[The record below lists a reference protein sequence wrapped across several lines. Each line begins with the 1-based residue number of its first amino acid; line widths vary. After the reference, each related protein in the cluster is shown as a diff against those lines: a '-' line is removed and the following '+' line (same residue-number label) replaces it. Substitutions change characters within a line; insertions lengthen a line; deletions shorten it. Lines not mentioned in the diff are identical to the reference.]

1 MKIVICCPSAKE
13 ATRWVEL
20 VQEKLL
26 LIGLPAQVK
35 ALQKDSDTMP
45 EADYAIGWR
54 PHPQFFANHPHLKA
68 FFNMGAGLDYFFDNP
83 AMVGRVPDH
92 VPIIR
97 LEDAGMAQQM
107 TDYCRHQ
114 VLEWMYDFARYR
126 DQQARHE
133 WRGWRERYAL
143 DRSQM
148 PVGVLGLGKLG
159 SSVARAFANDG
170 FKVTGFATT
179 PKVIEGVQFEG
190 QLERFMAASKVLIVL
205 APATPLTRHIVRAET
220 LAMMPRSSYVI
231 NLARG
236 ALVNESELVS
246 ALDSGQLAGA
256 CLDVFDTEPLPVDSP
271 FWSHPKAIVTPHSS
285 APTLMRPAADQILSK
300 LQKML
305 SFAVVSG
312 NADRSKGY

>member
-13 ATRWVEL
+13 ASRWAAL
-20 VQEKLL
+20 VQEKLP
-26 LIGLPAQVK
+26 LIGLSAQVT
-35 ALQKDSDTMP
+35 ALQNETDSVP

-54 PHPQFFANHPHLKA
+54 PHPEFFARHPHLKA

-83 AMVGRVPDH
+83 EMLGRVPDH

-97 LEDAGMAQQM
+97 LEDAGMAEQM

-114 VLEWMYDFARYR
+114 VLEWMYGFARYR
-126 DQQARHE
+126 DQQARSE

-148 PVGVLGLGKLG
+148 PVGVLGLGQLG
-159 SSVARAFANDG
+159 SAVARAFASDG
-170 FKVTGFATT
+170 FKVSGFASS

-190 QLERFMAASKVLIVL
+190 NFERFMASSKVLIIL
-205 APATPLTRHIVRAET
+205 APATPQTRHMVRAKS
-220 LAMMPRSSYVI
+220 LAWMPKNAYII

-236 ALVNESELVS
+236 ALVHEAELLS

-256 CLDVFDTEPLPVDSP
+256 CLDVFDTEPLPVGSP
-271 FWSHPKAIVTPHSS
+271 FWSHPKVVVTPHSS
-285 APTLMRPAADQILSK
+285 APTLMRPAADQILNK
-300 LQKML
+300 LLKMA
-305 SFAVVSG
+305 SFAAVSG

>member
-13 ATRWVEL
+13 AARWAAL
-20 VQEKLL
+20 VQEKLPL
-26 LIGLPAQVK
+26 LGLSAQIL
-35 ALQKDSDTMP
+35 ALQAETDTMP

-54 PHPQFFANHPHLKA
+54 PHPEFFARHPRLKA

-83 AMVGRVPDH
+83 AMVGKVPDH

-114 VLEWMYDFARYR
+114 VMEWMYDFARYR
-126 DQQARHE
+126 DQQARRV

-159 SSVARAFANDG
+159 SAVASAFASDG
-170 FKVTGFATT
+170 FKVSGFATS
-179 PKVIEGVQFEG
+179 PKHIEGVHFEG
-190 QLERFMAASKVLIVL
+190 EFARFMAASRVLIVL
-205 APATPLTRHIVRAET
+205 APATPQTRHIVRAET
-220 LAMMPRSSYVI
+220 LALMPKNSYII

-236 ALVNESELVS
+236 ALVNESELLS

-256 CLDVFDTEPLPVDSP
+256 CLDVFDIEPLPVESP
-271 FWSHPKAIVTPHSS
+271 LWAHPKVVVTPHSS
-285 APTLMRPAADQILSK
+285 APTLMQPAADQILSK
-300 LQKML
+300 LQKMI
-305 SFAVVSG
+305 SFTSVTGS
-312 NADRSKGY
+312 ADRSKGY

>member
-13 ATRWVEL
+13 ATRWATL

-26 LIGLPAQVK
+26 LIGLSAQVL
-35 ALQKDSDTMP
+35 ALQNETESMP

-54 PHPQFFANHPHLKA
+54 PHPEFFARHPQLKA

-83 AMVGRVPDH
+83 AMVGKVPDH

-114 VLEWMYDFARYR
+114 VMEWMYDFARYR
-126 DQQARHE
+126 DQQTRRE

-159 SSVARAFANDG
+159 AAVAQAFASDG
-170 FKVTGFATT
+170 FKVTGFATRE
-179 PKVIEGVQFEG
+179 KAIEGVLFESNF
-190 QLERFMAASKVLIVL
+190 ERFMEASKVLIVL
-205 APATPLTRHIVRAET
+205 APATPHTRHIVRAET
-220 LAMMPRSSYVI
+220 LAWMPKNSYII

-236 ALVNESELVS
+236 ALVNESELLS

-256 CLDVFDTEPLPVDSP
+256 CLDVFDTEPLPIESP
-271 FWSHPKAIVTPHSS
+271 LWTHPKVVVTPHSS

-300 LQKML
+300 LQKMA
-305 SFAVVSG
+305 SATAVTGS
-312 NADRSKGY
+312 ADRTKGY